1 MKVLSQ
7 VGVVLDLC
15 YLEVKGKKTVAA
27 EGKVLKYK
35 QDEFFM

>member
-15 YLEVKGKKTVAA
+15 YLEVKGKKTVSA
-27 EGKVLKYK
+27 EWKVLKYK